1 MRTLASDL
9 RLLCVLAHPD
19 DESLG
24 NGGILAKYAA
34 EGVAT
39 YLVTAT
45 RGERG
50 RIGTERPGSAIVGPV
65 REAELRRAA
74 EVLGLRELHLLDYLD
89 GELDRV
95 DVREAVSKIAA
106 HLRRIRPQVVV
117 TFGADGAYGHVDHI
131 AISQLT
137 GAAVVAA
144 ADPAFVAAPGIELLA
159 ATHAVDKLYWM
170 ADALPTWRAYEHAF
184 GELIYRIDGVER
196 RPSPWPEWMLTTF
209 VDTKAQSEVVWRA
222 VECHQ
227 SQVSG
232 YASLRQLAPEDQAA
246 LWNVQTFYRVFS
258 RVNGGREREDDLFA
272 GLR

>member
-1 MRTLASDL
+1 MTTSTSDL

-24 NGGILAKYAA
+24 NGGILARYAA

-39 YLVTAT
+39 FLITAT

-50 RIGTERPGSAIVGPV
+50 RIGTERPGPAIVGPV

-74 EVLGLRELHLLDYLD
+74 EVLGIRELHFLDYMD
-89 GELDRV
+89 GELDRA
-95 DVREAVSKIAA
+95 DVGEAVSKIAA

-117 TFGADGAYGHVDHI
+117 TFGADGAYGHSDHI

-137 GAAVVAA
+137 SAAIVAA
-144 ADPAFVAAPGIELLA
+144 ADPAFAAAPEVALPA
-159 ATHAVDKLYWM
+159 ATHAVSKFYWM
-170 ADALPTWRAYEHAF
+170 ADSLPTWRAYENAF
-184 GELIYRIDGVER
+184 GELKFTIDGVER
-196 RPSPWPEWMLTTF
+196 SPSPWPDWMLTTF
-209 VDTKAQSEVVWRA
+209 VDTSAHSRTIWRA

-227 SQVSG
+227 SQISG
-232 YASLRQLAPEDQAA
+232 YARLLELGPDDQAA
-246 LWNVQTFYRVFS
+246 LWNVQTYYRVFS
-258 RVNGGREREDDLFA
+258 RVNGGREREVDLFA

>member
-1 MRTLASDL
+1 MPSDL

-24 NGGILAKYAA
+24 TGGILAKYAA

-50 RIGTERPGSAIVGPV
+50 RIGTERPGPVVVGPV
-65 REAELRRAA
+65 REAELRRAV
-74 EVLGLRELHLLDYLD
+74 EVLGVRELHFLDYMD
-89 GELDRV
+89 GELDRA
-95 DVREAVSKIAA
+95 DPHEATSKIAA

-117 TFGADGAYGHVDHI
+117 TFGADGAYGHIDHI

-137 GAAVVAA
+137 GAAIVAA
-144 ADPAFVAAPGIELLA
+144 ADPAFAAAPGVELPG
-159 ATHAVDKLYWM
+159 ATHAVSKFYWM
-170 ADALPTWRAYEHAF
+170 ADSPPTWRAYENAF
-184 GELIYRIDGVER
+184 GELKFTIDGIER
-196 RPSPWPEWMLTTF
+196 RPSPWPDWMLTTF
-209 VDTKAQSEVVWRA
+209 VDTSAHSRTIWRA

-227 SQVSG
+227 SQTSG
-232 YASLRQLAPEDQAA
+232 YARLLELAPDDQAA
-246 LWNVQTFYRVFS
+246 LWNVQTYYRVFS
-258 RVNGGREREDDLFA
+258 RVNGGREREVDLFA